1 LLFVSSEYSSITVI
15 PPNSDKFIEVI
26 VSTTDIGIFTGDNS
40 TLVGSVSDVARLINT
55 RGHIKSYARMIVFLA
70 LGGVFLDAYDLT
82 TLSYGIDDVVRDFG
96 LTPTIT
102 GVVTSSI
109 MVGTIFGNLLGG
121 WLTDKYGR
129 YSIFM
134 ADMLFFV
141 ISAIVGGLSPNVWVL
156 IGARF
161 LMPVAM
167 AYLAE
172 FSKFAGKG
180 NKAARL
186 AAWCPMWYAA
196 SSACF
201 FLIFGLYFLLP
212 KEHIDWLWRASLLFS
227 AVPALLIIAVRRKF
241 MNESPLWAAN
251 QGDLTAAVRILRD
264 SYGINAHEDTSATPA
279 PVAAKSDKVSFRV
292 LFEKPYRERTIVAGV
307 MNVCIAFEYTAI
319 AFFLPSILAQF
330 LGAGVFETISAS
342 LGLNALF
349 AFTGGL
355 LGMRLAWKYPSRHVA
370 IAGFALQ
377 FVALV
382 SLALIGRPEAAAGII
397 FAILM
402 LVLWL
407 FAEGFGPGAQL
418 MIYPALSYPTSIR
431 ATGVGF
437 SRSLSG
443 IGSALAL
450 FILPILKAALG
461 TNMFWA
467 ITPFAFV
474 PIIFL
479 LAVRY
484 EPTRQDIDDQTTETA
499 DQAVVETARDPV
511 AEQR

>member
-1 LLFVSSEYSSITVI
+1 M
-15 PPNSDKFIEVI
+15 
-26 VSTTDIGIFTGDNS
+26 S
-40 TLVGSVSDVARLINT
+40 TLNIDDGIDPSLSAPVRSAGDVARLINT
-55 RGHIKSYARMIVFLA
+55 RTDSTSYARMIVFLA
-70 LGGVFLDAYDLT
+70 LGGIFLDAYDLT
-82 TLSYGIDDVVRDFG
+82 TLSYGIDDVVKEFS
-96 LTPTIT
+96 LTPVVT
-102 GVVTSSI
+102 GLVTSSI
-109 MVGTIFGNLLGG
+109 MIGTIIGNLIGG

-129 YSIFM
+129 YSVFM

-141 ISAIVGGLSPNVWVL
+141 VSAIAAGLAPNVWVL

-161 LMPVAM
+161 LMGIGVGIDLPVAM

-172 FSKFAGKG
+172 FSKFSGKG

-196 SSACF
+196 SSMCF
-201 FLIFGLYFLLP
+201 LIIFGLYFLLP
-212 KEHIDWLWRASLLFS
+212 AEHMDWLWRASLLFG

-251 QGDLTAAVRILRD
+251 QGDLKSAVRILRE
-264 SYGINAHEDTSATPA
+264 SYGIQAHEAEPDR
-279 PVAAKSDKVSFRV
+279 PVEEKPKPPKVSFRV
-292 LFEKPYRERTIVAGV
+292 LFQKPYRERTIVAGV
-307 MNVCIAFEYTAI
+307 MNLCIAFEYTAI

-355 LGMRLAWKYPSRHVA
+355 LGMRLAWKFPSRHVA

-377 FVALV
+377 FIALIA
-382 SLALIGRPEAAAGII
+382 LALIGQPQATIGIVL
-397 FAILM
+397 AVSM
-402 LVLWL
+402 LALWL

-450 FILPILKAALG
+450 FVLPILQARFG
-461 TNMFWA
+461 TDMFWLVSLSA
-467 ITPFAFV
+467 II

-479 LAVRY
+479 LAVRH
-484 EPTRQDIDDQTTETA
+484 EPTKQDIDDVTDERSEA
-499 DQAVVETARDPV
+499 
-511 AEQR
+511 

>member
-1 LLFVSSEYSSITVI
+1 M
-15 PPNSDKFIEVI
+15 
-26 VSTTDIGIFTGDNS
+26 S
-40 TLVGSVSDVARLINT
+40 TLEIDNTLTAPPPHSQPVRSVSDVARLINSNT
-55 RGHIKSYARMIVFLA
+55 EKNSYARWIVFLA

-82 TLSYGIDDVVRDFG
+82 TLSYGIDDVVKEFG
-96 LTPTIT
+96 LTPVLT
-102 GVVTSSI
+102 GLVTSSI
-109 MVGTIFGNLLGG
+109 MIGTIVGNLVGG

-129 YSIFM
+129 YSVFM

-141 ISAIVGGLSPNVWVL
+141 VSAIAAGLAPNVWVL

-161 LMPVAM
+161 LMGIGVGIDLPVAM

-172 FSKFAGKG
+172 FSKFSGKG
-180 NKAARL
+180 NKASRL

-201 FLIFGLYFLLP
+201 FIIFALYFLLP
-212 KEHIDWLWRASLLFS
+212 AEHIDWLWRASLLFG
-227 AVPALLIIAVRRKF
+227 AVPALLIIAVRSKF

-251 QGDLTAAVRILRD
+251 QGDLSGAVRILRD
-264 SYGINAHEDTSATPA
+264 SYGIVAHEEPPA
-279 PVAAKSDKVSFRV
+279 KTDAVKAKPKVRFRV
-292 LFEKPYRERTIVAGV
+292 LFQKPYLERTVVSAV
-307 MNVCIAFEYTAI
+307 MNICISFEYTAI

-355 LGMRLAWKYPSRHVA
+355 LGMRLAWKFPSRHVA
-370 IAGFALQ
+370 IAGFVLQ
-377 FVALV
+377 FIALI
-382 SLALIGRPEAAAGII
+382 SLALIGHPQATAGVV
-397 FAILM
+397 FAVLM
-402 LVLWL
+402 LGLWL

-418 MIYPALSYPTSIR
+418 MIYPALSYPTHIR

-443 IGSALAL
+443 VGSALAL
-450 FILPILKAALG
+450 FILPILQARYG
-461 TNMFWA
+461 TNMFWIVSLA
-467 ITPFAFV
+467 ALI

-479 LAVRY
+479 LIIRF
-484 EPTRQDIDDQTTETA
+484 EPTRQDID
-499 DQAVVETARDPV
+499 
-511 AEQR
+511 EQPDSGEDHV

>member
-1 LLFVSSEYSSITVI
+1 MSSLPLE
-15 PPNSDKFIEVI
+15 N
-26 VSTTDIGIFTGDNS
+26 
-40 TLVGSVSDVARLINT
+40 TLPASEPVRSVSDVARLINT
-55 RGHIKSYARMIVFLA
+55 RSDKNNYARMIVFLA

-82 TLSYGIDDVVRDFG
+82 TLSYGIDDVVREFQIS
-96 LTPTIT
+96 PFIT
-102 GVVTSSI
+102 GLVTSSI
-109 MVGTIFGNLLGG
+109 MVGTIVGNLIGG

-129 YSIFM
+129 YSVFM

-141 ISAIVGGLSPNVWVL
+141 VSAIAAGLAPNVWVL

-161 LMPVAM
+161 LMGIGVGIDLPVAM
-167 AYLAE
+167 SYLAE

-196 SSACF
+196 STVCF
-201 FLIFGLYFLLP
+201 LLIFGLYFLLP
-212 KEHIDWLWRASLLFS
+212 KEHLDWLWRASLLFG
-227 AVPALLIIAVRRKF
+227 AVPALLIIAVRSKF

-251 QGDLTAAVRILRD
+251 QGDLKAAVRILRD
-264 SYGINAHEDTSATPA
+264 SYGIHAHEAEPEAPPA
-279 PVAAKSDKVSFRV
+279 VAAPKVSFRV
-292 LFEKPYRERTIVAGV
+292 LFQKPWRERTIVAGV
-307 MNVCIAFEYTAI
+307 MNICISFEYTAI

-377 FVALV
+377 FFALIA
-382 SLALIGRPEAAAGII
+382 LALIGHPEAIAGIV
-397 FAILM
+397 FAVLM
-402 LVLWL
+402 LGLWL

-418 MIYPALSYPTSIR
+418 MVYPALSYPTSIR

-437 SRSLSG
+437 SRALSG

-450 FILPILKAALG
+450 FILPILQAALG
-461 TNMFWA
+461 TNMFWIVSLAA
-467 ITPFAFV
+467 II
-474 PIIFL
+474 PIFFL
-479 LAVRY
+479 LAVRH
-484 EPTRQDIDDQTTETA
+484 EPTRHDIDDLSHQ
-499 DQAVVETARDPV
+499 
-511 AEQR
+511 EQP

>member
-1 LLFVSSEYSSITVI
+1 MSTLNIDDTLTI
-15 PPNSDKFIEVI
+15 PPPH
-26 VSTTDIGIFTGDNS
+26 STP
-40 TLVGSVSDVARLINT
+40 VRSVSDVARLINS
-55 RGHIKSYARMIVFLA
+55 KSEKNSYARWIVFLA
-70 LGGVFLDAYDLT
+70 LGGVFLDAHDLT
-82 TLSYGIDDVVRDFG
+82 TLSYGIDDVVREFS
-96 LTPTIT
+96 LTPVLT
-102 GVVTSSI
+102 GLVTSSI
-109 MVGTIFGNLLGG
+109 MIGTIVGNLIGG

-129 YSIFM
+129 YSVFM

-141 ISAIVGGLSPNVWVL
+141 VSAIAAGLAPNVWVL

-161 LMPVAM
+161 LMGIGVGIDLPVAM

-172 FSKFAGKG
+172 FSKFSGKG
-180 NKAARL
+180 NKASRL

-201 FLIFGLYFLLP
+201 FIIFALYFLLP
-212 KEHIDWLWRASLLFS
+212 AEHIDWLWRASLLFG
-227 AVPALLIIAVRRKF
+227 AVPALLIIAVRSRF

-251 QGDLTAAVRILRD
+251 QGDLRGAVRILRD
-264 SYGINAHEDTSATPA
+264 SYGIEAHEVQPERGVTVKAA
-279 PVAAKSDKVSFRV
+279 PKVSFRV
-292 LFEKPYRERTIVAGV
+292 LFQKPYLERTLVSGV

-355 LGMRLAWKYPSRHVA
+355 LGMRLAWKFPSRHVA

-377 FVALV
+377 FIALI
-382 SLALIGRPEAAAGII
+382 SLALIGHPQATTGVVVAV
-397 FAILM
+397 LM
-402 LVLWL
+402 LGLWL

-418 MIYPALSYPTSIR
+418 MIYPALSYPTHIR

-450 FILPILKAALG
+450 FILPILQARYG
-461 TNMFWA
+461 TNMFWIVSLA
-467 ITPFAFV
+467 ALI

-479 LAVRY
+479 LIVRF
-484 EPTRQDIDDQTTETA
+484 EPTRQDID
-499 DQAVVETARDPV
+499 
-511 AEQR
+511 EQPATGDDHV

>member
-1 LLFVSSEYSSITVI
+1 M
-15 PPNSDKFIEVI
+15 
-26 VSTTDIGIFTGDNS
+26 S
-40 TLVGSVSDVARLINT
+40 TLPLDNTLPVSEPVRSVSDVARLINT
-55 RGHIKSYARMIVFLA
+55 RSDKNNYARMIVFLA

-82 TLSYGIDDVVRDFG
+82 TLSYGIDDVVREFQIS
-96 LTPTIT
+96 PFIT
-102 GVVTSSI
+102 GLVTSSI
-109 MVGTIFGNLLGG
+109 MVGTIVGNLIGG

-129 YSIFM
+129 YSVFM

-141 ISAIVGGLSPNVWVL
+141 VSAIAAGLAPNVWVL

-161 LMPVAM
+161 LMGIGVGIDLPVAM
-167 AYLAE
+167 SYLAE

-196 SSACF
+196 STLCF
-201 FLIFGLYFLLP
+201 LLIFGLYFLLP
-212 KEHIDWLWRASLLFS
+212 KEHLDWLWRASLLFG
-227 AVPALLIIAVRRKF
+227 AVPALLIIAVRSKF

-251 QGDLTAAVRILRD
+251 QGDLKSAVRILRD
-264 SYGINAHEDTSATPA
+264 SYGIHAHAAEPEAPPA
-279 PVAAKSDKVSFRV
+279 AAAPKVSFRV
-292 LFEKPYRERTIVAGV
+292 LFQQPWRERTIVAGV
-307 MNVCIAFEYTAI
+307 MNICISFEYTAI

-377 FVALV
+377 FVALIA
-382 SLALIGRPEAAAGII
+382 LALIGHPEALAGIV
-397 FAILM
+397 FAVLM
-402 LVLWL
+402 LGLWL

-418 MIYPALSYPTSIR
+418 MVYPALSYPTSIR

-437 SRSLSG
+437 SRALSG

-450 FILPILKAALG
+450 FILPILQAALG
-461 TNMFWA
+461 TNMFWVVSLSA
-467 ITPFAFV
+467 II
-474 PIIFL
+474 PIFFL
-479 LAVRY
+479 LAVRH
-484 EPTRQDIDDQTTETA
+484 EPTRHDIDDLSHQE
-499 DQAVVETARDPV
+499 
-511 AEQR
+511 

>member
-1 LLFVSSEYSSITVI
+1 MSSIPLENTL
-15 PPNSDKFIEVI
+15 P
-26 VSTTDIGIFTGDNS
+26 VSEP
-40 TLVGSVSDVARLINT
+40 VRSVSDVARLINT
-55 RGHIKSYARMIVFLA
+55 RSDKNNYARMIVFLA

-82 TLSYGIDDVVRDFG
+82 TLSYGIDDVVREFQIS
-96 LTPTIT
+96 PFIT
-102 GVVTSSI
+102 GLVTSSI
-109 MVGTIFGNLLGG
+109 MVGTIVGNLIGG

-129 YSIFM
+129 YSVFM

-141 ISAIVGGLSPNVWVL
+141 VSAIAAGLAPNVWVL

-161 LMPVAM
+161 LMGIGVGIDLPVAM
-167 AYLAE
+167 SYLAE

-196 SSACF
+196 STLCF
-201 FLIFGLYFLLP
+201 LLIFGLYFLLP
-212 KEHIDWLWRASLLFS
+212 KEHLDWLWRASLLFG
-227 AVPALLIIAVRRKF
+227 AVPALLIIAVRSKF

-251 QGDLTAAVRILRD
+251 QGDLKSAVRILRD
-264 SYGINAHEDTSATPA
+264 SYGIHAHEAEPEAPPASAA
-279 PVAAKSDKVSFRV
+279 PKVSFRV
-292 LFEKPYRERTIVAGV
+292 LFQKPWRERTIVAGV
-307 MNVCIAFEYTAI
+307 MNICISFEYTAI

-377 FVALV
+377 FLALIA
-382 SLALIGRPEAAAGII
+382 LALIGHPEAIAGIV
-397 FAILM
+397 FAVLM
-402 LVLWL
+402 LGLWL

-418 MIYPALSYPTSIR
+418 MVYPALSYPTSIR

-437 SRSLSG
+437 SRALSG

-450 FILPILKAALG
+450 FILPILQSALG
-461 TNMFWA
+461 TNMFWVVSLSA
-467 ITPFAFV
+467 II
-474 PIIFL
+474 PIFFL
-479 LAVRY
+479 LAVRH
-484 EPTRQDIDDQTTETA
+484 EPTRHDIDDLSPQE
-499 DQAVVETARDPV
+499 
-511 AEQR
+511 

>member
-1 LLFVSSEYSSITVI
+1 M
-15 PPNSDKFIEVI
+15 
-26 VSTTDIGIFTGDNS
+26 S
-40 TLVGSVSDVARLINT
+40 TLNLDDGIVAPPSHSAPIGSVGDVAKLINT
-55 RGHIKSYARMIVFLA
+55 STRKNSYARWIVFLA

-82 TLSYGIDDVVRDFG
+82 TLSYGIDDVVKEFA
-96 LTPTIT
+96 LTPTLT
-102 GVVTSSI
+102 GLVTSSI
-109 MVGTIFGNLLGG
+109 MIGTIIGNLIGG

-129 YSIFM
+129 YSVFM

-141 ISAIVGGLSPNVWVL
+141 VSAIAAGLAPNVWVL

-161 LMPVAM
+161 MMGIGVGIDLPVAM

-172 FSKFAGKG
+172 FSKFSGKA
-180 NKAARL
+180 NKASRL

-196 SSACF
+196 SSVCF
-201 FLIFGLYFLLP
+201 FIIFALYFLLP
-212 KEHIDWLWRASLLFS
+212 KEHLDWLWRASLLFG
-227 AVPALLIIAVRRKF
+227 AFPALLIIAVRSKF

-251 QGDLTAAVRILRD
+251 QGDLQGAARILRNA
-264 SYGINAHEDTSATPA
+264 YGIEAHEAPSAAQT
-279 PVAAKSDKVSFRV
+279 AKKALPKVSFRV
-292 LFEKPYRERTIVAGV
+292 LFQKPYRERTVVAGV
-307 MNVCIAFEYTAI
+307 MNVCISFEYTAI

-355 LGMRLAWKYPSRHVA
+355 LGMRLAWKFPSRHVA

-377 FVALV
+377 FIALV
-382 SLALIGRPEAAAGII
+382 SLALIGHPTALIGIL
-397 FAILM
+397 FAIAM
-402 LVLWL
+402 LGLWL

-418 MIYPALSYPTSIR
+418 MIYPALSYPTHIR

-450 FILPILKAALG
+450 FILPILQASFG
-461 TNMFWA
+461 TNMFWIVSLSA
-467 ITPFAFV
+467 II

-479 LAVRY
+479 LAVRF
-484 EPTRQDIDDQTTETA
+484 EPTHQDIDDQPSSGEHH
-499 DQAVVETARDPV
+499 V
-511 AEQR
+511 

>member
-1 LLFVSSEYSSITVI
+1 MSTINIDDGIAS
-15 PPNSDKFIEVI
+15 PPPQ
-26 VSTTDIGIFTGDNS
+26 STPIRS
-40 TLVGSVSDVARLINT
+40 VGDVANLINS
-55 RGHIKSYARMIVFLA
+55 RSNKNSYARWIVFLA

-82 TLSYGIDDVVRDFG
+82 TLSYGIDDVVKDFG

-102 GVVTSSI
+102 GLVTSSI
-109 MVGTIFGNLLGG
+109 MIGTIVGNLLGG

-129 YSIFM
+129 YSVFM

-141 ISAIVGGLSPNVWVL
+141 VSAIAAGLAPNVWVL

-161 LMPVAM
+161 LMGVGVGIDLPVAM

-172 FSKFAGKG
+172 FSKFTGKA
-180 NKAARL
+180 NKASRL

-196 SSACF
+196 SSVCF
-201 FLIFGLYFLLP
+201 FIIFGLYFVLP
-212 KEHIDWLWRASLLFS
+212 KEHIDWLWRASLLFG
-227 AVPALLIIAVRRKF
+227 AVPALLIIAVRSKF

-251 QGDLTAAVRILRD
+251 QGDLSGAARILRD
-264 SYGINAHEDTSATPA
+264 SYGIDAHEDKSVSQAEAKKTP
-279 PVAAKSDKVSFRV
+279 PKVSFRV
-292 LFEKPYRERTIVAGV
+292 LFQKPYRERTLVAGV
-307 MNVCIAFEYTAI
+307 MNVCISFEYTAI

-355 LGMRLAWKYPSRHVA
+355 LGMRLAWKFPSRHVA

-377 FVALV
+377 FIALV
-382 SLALIGRPEAAAGII
+382 SLALMGHPQAIIGVV
-397 FAILM
+397 FAIAM
-402 LVLWL
+402 LGLWL

-418 MIYPALSYPTSIR
+418 MIYPALSYPTHIR

-450 FILPILKAALG
+450 FILPILQASFG
-461 TNMFWA
+461 TNMFWIVSLSA
-467 ITPFAFV
+467 II
-474 PIIFL
+474 PIVFL
-479 LAVRY
+479 LVVRF
-484 EPTRQDIDDQTTETA
+484 EPTRHDIDAPEIQDSENHA
-499 DQAVVETARDPV
+499 HRG
-511 AEQR
+511 EQHV

>member
-1 LLFVSSEYSSITVI
+1 MSTIPIDDSLAVPPPHSAPVSSA
-15 PPNSDKFIEVI
+15 
-26 VSTTDIGIFTGDNS
+26 
-40 TLVGSVSDVARLINT
+40 SDVARLINT
-55 RGHIKSYARMIVFLA
+55 RSDKNSYARMIVFLA

-82 TLSYGIDDVVRDFG
+82 TLSYGIDDVVREFN
-96 LTPTIT
+96 LTPTLT
-102 GVVTSSI
+102 GLVTSSI
-109 MVGTIFGNLLGG
+109 MIGTIVGNLLGG

-129 YSIFM
+129 YSVFM

-141 ISAIVGGLSPNVWVL
+141 VSAVAAGLAPNVWVL

-161 LMPVAM
+161 LMGIGVGIDLPVAM

-172 FSKFAGKG
+172 FSKFSGKA
-180 NKAARL
+180 NKASRL

-196 SSACF
+196 SSVCF
-201 FLIFGLYFLLP
+201 FIIFGLYFLLP
-212 KEHIDWLWRASLLFS
+212 EQHLDWLWRASLLFG
-227 AVPALLIIAVRRKF
+227 AVPALLIIAVRSRF
-241 MNESPLWAAN
+241 MNESPLWAAS
-251 QGDLTAAVRILRD
+251 QGDLKEAVRILRD
-264 SYGINAHEDTSATPA
+264 SYGIHAHEAQPA
-279 PVAAKSDKVSFRV
+279 APQVKKVAAPKVSFRV

-307 MNVCIAFEYTAI
+307 MNVCISFEYTAI

-377 FVALV
+377 FIALV
-382 SLALIGRPEAAAGII
+382 ALALIGHPQAALGIG
-397 FAILM
+397 FAVLM
-402 LVLWL
+402 LGLWL

-450 FILPILKAALG
+450 FVLPILQASLG
-461 TNMFWA
+461 TNMFWVVSLSA
-467 ITPFAFV
+467 II

-479 LAVRY
+479 LVVRF
-484 EPTRQDIDDQTTETA
+484 EPTRHDIDDHQPEG
-499 DQAVVETARDPV
+499 ESL
-511 AEQR
+511 

>member
-1 LLFVSSEYSSITVI
+1 MSTLNIDDTLTI
-15 PPNSDKFIEVI
+15 PPPH
-26 VSTTDIGIFTGDNS
+26 STP
-40 TLVGSVSDVARLINT
+40 VRSVSDVARLINS
-55 RGHIKSYARMIVFLA
+55 KSEKNSYARWIVFLA

-82 TLSYGIDDVVRDFG
+82 TLSYGIDDVVREFR
-96 LTPTIT
+96 LTPVLT
-102 GVVTSSI
+102 GLVTSSI
-109 MVGTIFGNLLGG
+109 MIGTIVGNLIGG

-129 YSIFM
+129 YSVFM

-141 ISAIVGGLSPNVWVL
+141 VSAIAAGLAPNVWVL

-161 LMPVAM
+161 LMGIGVGIDLPVAM

-172 FSKFAGKG
+172 FSKFSGKG
-180 NKAARL
+180 NKASRL

-201 FLIFGLYFLLP
+201 FIIFALYFLLP
-212 KEHIDWLWRASLLFS
+212 AEHIDWLWRASLLFG
-227 AVPALLIIAVRRKF
+227 AVPALLIIAVRSRF

-251 QGDLTAAVRILRD
+251 QGDLRGAVRILRD
-264 SYGINAHEDTSATPA
+264 SYGIEAHEVQPESGVTVKAA
-279 PVAAKSDKVSFRV
+279 PKVSFRV
-292 LFEKPYRERTIVAGV
+292 LFQKPYLERTLVSGV

-355 LGMRLAWKYPSRHVA
+355 LGMRLAWKFPSRHVA

-377 FVALV
+377 FIALI
-382 SLALIGRPEAAAGII
+382 SLALIGHPQATTGVVVAV
-397 FAILM
+397 LM
-402 LVLWL
+402 LGLWL

-418 MIYPALSYPTSIR
+418 MIYPALSYPTHIR

-450 FILPILKAALG
+450 FILPILQARYG
-461 TNMFWA
+461 TNMFWIVSLA
-467 ITPFAFV
+467 ALI

-479 LAVRY
+479 LIVRF
-484 EPTRQDIDDQTTETA
+484 EPTRQDID
-499 DQAVVETARDPV
+499 
-511 AEQR
+511 EQPATGDDHV

>member
-1 LLFVSSEYSSITVI
+1 MSSLPLENTLPVSEPVR
-15 PPNSDKFIEVI
+15 
-26 VSTTDIGIFTGDNS
+26 
-40 TLVGSVSDVARLINT
+40 SVSDVARLINT
-55 RGHIKSYARMIVFLA
+55 RSKTNNYARMIVFLA

-82 TLSYGIDDVVRDFG
+82 TLSYGIDDVVREFQLSPLLTG
-96 LTPTIT
+96 L
-102 GVVTSSI
+102 VTSSI
-109 MVGTIFGNLLGG
+109 MVGTIVGNLVGG

-129 YSIFM
+129 YSVFM

-141 ISAIVGGLSPNVWVL
+141 VSAIAAGLAPNVWVL

-161 LMPVAM
+161 LMGVGVGIDLPVAM
-167 AYLAE
+167 SYLAE

-196 SSACF
+196 STLCF
-201 FLIFGLYFLLP
+201 LLIFALYFLLP
-212 KEHIDWLWRASLLFS
+212 KEHLDWLWRASLLFG
-227 AVPALLIIAVRRKF
+227 AVPALLIIAVRSKF

-251 QGDLTAAVRILRD
+251 QGDLKSAVRILRD
-264 SYGINAHEDTSATPA
+264 SYGIHVHEAEPEA
-279 PVAAKSDKVSFRV
+279 PPTAAAPKVSFRV
-292 LFEKPYRERTIVAGV
+292 LFQKPWRERTIVAGV
-307 MNVCIAFEYTAI
+307 MNICISFEYTAI

-370 IAGFALQ
+370 ITGFALQ
-377 FVALV
+377 FFALIA
-382 SLALIGRPEAAAGII
+382 LALIGHPEAIAGIV
-397 FAILM
+397 FAVLM
-402 LVLWL
+402 LGLWL

-418 MIYPALSYPTSIR
+418 MVYPALSYPTSIR

-437 SRSLSG
+437 SRALSG

-450 FILPILKAALG
+450 FILPMLQAALG
-461 TNMFWA
+461 TNMFWVVSLAA
-467 ITPFAFV
+467 II
-474 PIIFL
+474 PIFFL

-484 EPTRQDIDDQTTETA
+484 EPTRHDIDELSHQE
-499 DQAVVETARDPV
+499 
-511 AEQR
+511 

>member
-1 LLFVSSEYSSITVI
+1 MSTIPLENTLPVSEPVR
-15 PPNSDKFIEVI
+15 
-26 VSTTDIGIFTGDNS
+26 
-40 TLVGSVSDVARLINT
+40 SVSDVARLINT
-55 RGHIKSYARMIVFLA
+55 RSEKNNYARMIVFLA

-82 TLSYGIDDVVRDFG
+82 TLSYGIDDVVREFQIS
-96 LTPTIT
+96 PFIT
-102 GVVTSSI
+102 GLVTSSI
-109 MVGTIFGNLLGG
+109 MVGTIVGNLIGG

-129 YSIFM
+129 YSVFM

-141 ISAIVGGLSPNVWVL
+141 VSAIAAGLAPNVWVL

-161 LMPVAM
+161 LMGIGVGIDLPVAM
-167 AYLAE
+167 SYLAE

-196 SSACF
+196 STLCF
-201 FLIFGLYFLLP
+201 LLIFGLYFLLP
-212 KEHIDWLWRASLLFS
+212 KEHLDWLWRASLLFG
-227 AVPALLIIAVRRKF
+227 AVPALLIIAVRSKF

-251 QGDLTAAVRILRD
+251 QGDLKSAVRILRD
-264 SYGINAHEDTSATPA
+264 SYGIHAHEAEPEAPPASAA
-279 PVAAKSDKVSFRV
+279 PKVSFRV
-292 LFEKPYRERTIVAGV
+292 LFQKPWRERTIVAGV
-307 MNVCIAFEYTAI
+307 MNICISFEYTAI

-377 FVALV
+377 FLALIA
-382 SLALIGRPEAAAGII
+382 LALIGHPEAVAGIV
-397 FAILM
+397 FAVLM
-402 LVLWL
+402 LGLWL

-418 MIYPALSYPTSIR
+418 MVYPALSYPTSIR

-437 SRSLSG
+437 SRALSG

-450 FILPILKAALG
+450 FILPMLQSALG
-461 TNMFWA
+461 TNMFWVVSLSA
-467 ITPFAFV
+467 LI
-474 PIIFL
+474 PIFFL
-479 LAVRY
+479 LAVRH
-484 EPTRQDIDDQTTETA
+484 EPTRHDIDDLSPQE
-499 DQAVVETARDPV
+499 
-511 AEQR
+511 

>member
-1 LLFVSSEYSSITVI
+1 M
-15 PPNSDKFIEVI
+15 
-26 VSTTDIGIFTGDNS
+26 S
-40 TLVGSVSDVARLINT
+40 TLPLENTLPVSQPVRSVSDVARLINT
-55 RGHIKSYARMIVFLA
+55 RSSKNNYARMIVFLA

-82 TLSYGIDDVVRDFG
+82 TLSYGIDDVVREFQLSPFTTG
-96 LTPTIT
+96 L
-102 GVVTSSI
+102 VTSSI
-109 MVGTIFGNLLGG
+109 MVGTIVGNLIGG

-129 YSIFM
+129 YSVFM

-141 ISAIVGGLSPNVWVL
+141 VSAIAAGLAPNVWVL

-161 LMPVAM
+161 LMGIGVGIDLPVAM
-167 AYLAE
+167 SYLAE

-196 SSACF
+196 STVCF
-201 FLIFGLYFLLP
+201 LLIFGLYFLLP
-212 KEHIDWLWRASLLFS
+212 KEHLDWLWRASLLFG
-227 AVPALLIIAVRRKF
+227 AVPALLIIAVRSKF

-251 QGDLTAAVRILRD
+251 QGDLTSAVRILRD
-264 SYGINAHEDTSATPA
+264 SYGIHAHEAEPETS
-279 PVAAKSDKVSFRV
+279 PVAAAPKVSFRV
-292 LFEKPYRERTIVAGV
+292 LFQKPWRERTIVAGV
-307 MNVCIAFEYTAI
+307 MNICISFEYTAI

-377 FVALV
+377 FFALVAL
-382 SLALIGRPEAAAGII
+382 ALVGHPQALPGIV
-397 FAILM
+397 FAVLM
-402 LVLWL
+402 LGLWL

-418 MIYPALSYPTSIR
+418 MVYPALSYPTSIR

-437 SRSLSG
+437 SRALSG

-450 FILPILKAALG
+450 FILPILQAALG
-461 TNMFWA
+461 TNMFWVVSLAA
-467 ITPFAFV
+467 II
-474 PIIFL
+474 PIFFL
-479 LAVRY
+479 LAVRH
-484 EPTRQDIDDQTTETA
+484 EPTRHDIDDLSPQE
-499 DQAVVETARDPV
+499 
-511 AEQR
+511 

>member
-1 LLFVSSEYSSITVI
+1 MSSVPLE
-15 PPNSDKFIEVI
+15 N
-26 VSTTDIGIFTGDNS
+26 
-40 TLVGSVSDVARLINT
+40 TLPASEPVRSVSDVARLINT
-55 RGHIKSYARMIVFLA
+55 RSDKNNYARMIVFLA

-82 TLSYGIDDVVRDFG
+82 TLSYGIDDVVREFQLSPLLTG
-96 LTPTIT
+96 L
-102 GVVTSSI
+102 VTSSI
-109 MVGTIFGNLLGG
+109 MVGTIVGNLIGG

-129 YSIFM
+129 YSVFM

-141 ISAIVGGLSPNVWVL
+141 VSAIAAGLAPNVWVL

-161 LMPVAM
+161 LMGIGVGIDLPVAM
-167 AYLAE
+167 SYLAE

-196 SSACF
+196 STVCF
-201 FLIFGLYFLLP
+201 LLIFALYFLLP
-212 KEHIDWLWRASLLFS
+212 KEHLDWLWRASLLFG
-227 AVPALLIIAVRRKF
+227 AVPALLIIAVRSKF

-251 QGDLTAAVRILRD
+251 QGDLKSAVRILRD
-264 SYGINAHEDTSATPA
+264 SYGIHAHEAEPEAPSAEAA
-279 PVAAKSDKVSFRV
+279 PKVSFRV
-292 LFEKPYRERTIVAGV
+292 LFQKPWRERTIVAGV
-307 MNVCIAFEYTAI
+307 MNICISFEYTAI

-377 FVALV
+377 FFALIA
-382 SLALIGRPEAAAGII
+382 LALIGHPEAITGIV
-397 FAILM
+397 FAVLM
-402 LVLWL
+402 LGLWL

-418 MIYPALSYPTSIR
+418 MVYPALSYPTSIR

-437 SRSLSG
+437 SRALSG

-450 FILPILKAALG
+450 FILPILQAALG
-461 TNMFWA
+461 TNMFWVVSFAA
-467 ITPFAFV
+467 II
-474 PIIFL
+474 PIFFL
-479 LAVRY
+479 LAVRH
-484 EPTRQDIDDQTTETA
+484 EPTRHDIDDLSHQE
-499 DQAVVETARDPV
+499 
-511 AEQR
+511 

>member
-1 LLFVSSEYSSITVI
+1 MSTVSFENTLPTSEPVR
-15 PPNSDKFIEVI
+15 
-26 VSTTDIGIFTGDNS
+26 
-40 TLVGSVSDVARLINT
+40 SVSDVARLINT
-55 RGHIKSYARMIVFLA
+55 RSDKNNYARMIVFLA

-82 TLSYGIDDVVRDFG
+82 TLSYGIDDVVREFQLSPLLTG
-96 LTPTIT
+96 L
-102 GVVTSSI
+102 VTSSI
-109 MVGTIFGNLLGG
+109 MVGTIVGNLIGG

-129 YSIFM
+129 YSVFM

-141 ISAIVGGLSPNVWVL
+141 VSAIAAGLAPNVWVL

-161 LMPVAM
+161 LMGIGVGIDLPVAM
-167 AYLAE
+167 SYLAE

-196 SSACF
+196 STVCF
-201 FLIFGLYFLLP
+201 LLIFALYFLLP
-212 KEHIDWLWRASLLFS
+212 EEHLDWLWRASLLFG
-227 AVPALLIIAVRRKF
+227 AVPALLIIAVRSKF

-251 QGDLTAAVRILRD
+251 QGDLKSAVRILRD
-264 SYGINAHEDTSATPA
+264 SYGIHAHEAEPEAPPA
-279 PVAAKSDKVSFRV
+279 EAAPKVSFRV
-292 LFEKPYRERTIVAGV
+292 LFQKPWRERTIVAGV
-307 MNVCIAFEYTAI
+307 MNICISFEYTAI

-370 IAGFALQ
+370 MAGFALQ
-377 FVALV
+377 FFALIA
-382 SLALIGRPEAAAGII
+382 LALIGHPEAITGIV
-397 FAILM
+397 FAVLM
-402 LVLWL
+402 LGLWL

-418 MIYPALSYPTSIR
+418 MVYPALSYPTSIR

-437 SRSLSG
+437 SRALSG

-450 FILPILKAALG
+450 FILPILQAALG
-461 TNMFWA
+461 TNMFWVVSLAA
-467 ITPFAFV
+467 II
-474 PIIFL
+474 PIFFL
-479 LAVRY
+479 LAVRH
-484 EPTRQDIDDQTTETA
+484 EPTRHDIDDLSHQE
-499 DQAVVETARDPV
+499 
-511 AEQR
+511 

>member
-1 LLFVSSEYSSITVI
+1 MSTVSFENTLPVSEPVR
-15 PPNSDKFIEVI
+15 
-26 VSTTDIGIFTGDNS
+26 
-40 TLVGSVSDVARLINT
+40 SVSDVARLINT
-55 RGHIKSYARMIVFLA
+55 RSDKNNYARMIVFLA

-82 TLSYGIDDVVRDFG
+82 TLSYGIDDVVREFQLSPLLTG
-96 LTPTIT
+96 L
-102 GVVTSSI
+102 VTSSI
-109 MVGTIFGNLLGG
+109 MVGTIVGNLIGG

-129 YSIFM
+129 YSVFM

-141 ISAIVGGLSPNVWVL
+141 VSAIAAGLAPNVWVL

-161 LMPVAM
+161 LMGIGVGIDLPVAM
-167 AYLAE
+167 SYLAE

-196 SSACF
+196 STVCF
-201 FLIFGLYFLLP
+201 LLIFALYFLLP
-212 KEHIDWLWRASLLFS
+212 KEHLDWLWRASLLFG
-227 AVPALLIIAVRRKF
+227 AVPALLIIAVRSKF

-251 QGDLTAAVRILRD
+251 QGDLKSAVRILRD
-264 SYGINAHEDTSATPA
+264 SYGIHAHEAEPEAPPA
-279 PVAAKSDKVSFRV
+279 EAAPKVSFRV
-292 LFEKPYRERTIVAGV
+292 LFQKPWRERTIVAGV
-307 MNVCIAFEYTAI
+307 MNICISFEYTAI

-377 FVALV
+377 FFALIA
-382 SLALIGRPEAAAGII
+382 LALIGHPEAIAGIV
-397 FAILM
+397 FAVLM
-402 LVLWL
+402 LGLWL

-418 MIYPALSYPTSIR
+418 MVYPALSYPTSIR

-437 SRSLSG
+437 SRALSG

-450 FILPILKAALG
+450 FILPILQAALG
-461 TNMFWA
+461 TNMFWVVSLAA
-467 ITPFAFV
+467 II
-474 PIIFL
+474 PIFFL
-479 LAVRY
+479 LAVRH
-484 EPTRQDIDDQTTETA
+484 EPTHHDIDDLSHQE
-499 DQAVVETARDPV
+499 
-511 AEQR
+511 

>member
-1 LLFVSSEYSSITVI
+1 MSTLNIDDTLTI
-15 PPNSDKFIEVI
+15 PPPH
-26 VSTTDIGIFTGDNS
+26 STP
-40 TLVGSVSDVARLINT
+40 VRSVSDVARLINS
-55 RGHIKSYARMIVFLA
+55 KSEKNSYARWIVFLA

-82 TLSYGIDDVVRDFG
+82 TLSYGIDDVVREFS
-96 LTPTIT
+96 LTPVLT
-102 GVVTSSI
+102 GLVTSSI
-109 MVGTIFGNLLGG
+109 MIGTIVGNLIGG

-129 YSIFM
+129 YSVFM

-141 ISAIVGGLSPNVWVL
+141 VSAIAAGLAPNVWVL

-161 LMPVAM
+161 LMGIGVGIDLPVAM

-172 FSKFAGKG
+172 FSKFSGKG
-180 NKAARL
+180 NKASRL

-201 FLIFGLYFLLP
+201 FIIFALYFLLP
-212 KEHIDWLWRASLLFS
+212 AEHIDWLWRASLLFG
-227 AVPALLIIAVRRKF
+227 AVPALLIIAVRSRF

-251 QGDLTAAVRILRD
+251 QGDLRGAVRILRD
-264 SYGINAHEDTSATPA
+264 SYGIEAHEVQPERGVTVKAA
-279 PVAAKSDKVSFRV
+279 PKVSFRV
-292 LFEKPYRERTIVAGV
+292 LFQKPYLDRTLVSGV

-355 LGMRLAWKYPSRHVA
+355 LGMRLAWKFPSRHVA

-377 FVALV
+377 FIALI
-382 SLALIGRPEAAAGII
+382 SLALIGHPQATTGVVVAV
-397 FAILM
+397 LM
-402 LVLWL
+402 LGLWL

-418 MIYPALSYPTSIR
+418 MIYPALSYPTHIR

-450 FILPILKAALG
+450 FILPILQARYG
-461 TNMFWA
+461 TNMFWIVSLA
-467 ITPFAFV
+467 ALI

-479 LAVRY
+479 LIVRF
-484 EPTRQDIDDQTTETA
+484 EPTRQDID
-499 DQAVVETARDPV
+499 
-511 AEQR
+511 EQPATGDDHV